1 MAESLARGTAAQS
14 YAFGPFRLVP
24 ERQLLLHDGQPVRI
38 GGRALDI
45 LTVLVEQAG
54 ETVGKRELIAR
65 VWPDLF
71 VEESN
76 LKVNMNALRRALG
89 EGMGSPQYIATV
101 IGRGY
106 RFVGSVETLRLPD
119 WATAPTSTSPV
130 NHNLPTAITRIVG
143 RQSAIEAIGLELR
156 QSRLVSIVGPGGI
169 GKTTVALAVAE
180 QCLGVPRDGV
190 WLVDLSALKDPE
202 LVANAIATAIGLA
215 AHSANMLEAL
225 TQYVRDRDM
234 LLVLDSCEHVIDG
247 VAACADR
254 IIATVGNVKIL
265 ATSREPLRLNGERV
279 RRLPG
284 LAAPDKNSALSS
296 GEALTFPAVQL
307 FVDRAMDRD
316 ETFALSDADAPAAA
330 EICRR
335 LDGLALA
342 IELAATHVDTLG
354 VGGVLVA
361 LDDRFRLLEDRRGGP
376 ERHRTLLATIDWSYA
391 LLPRPEQL
399 LMRRLSVFCGAFS
412 LKAACAVTIDN
423 QLDRSAVIAN
433 LSRLVAKSLVAA
445 EFRGAEVEYR
455 QLDSTRAYAMEK
467 LTECGEIE
475 PAHRRH
481 AEYCV
486 ELLDVARA
494 DIERMQRTAWLAR
507 YAGWVDDV
515 RDALRWTFSNPD
527 SNALAVR
534 VTIAAIPFGK
544 QMSLIEEC
552 RIAVERALD
561 DSLAEHRSVRDELL
575 LNLTLGATLLHTRG
589 PMLKVKEALSK
600 ALGIAEALGDV
611 DLTLECLRGLSEYE
625 LWTGDSRSAMAV
637 AERIRALEGR
647 GQKAA
652 AGDADAQ
659 AGSALSW
666 LGALG
671 AARHRLEGIVHK
683 PATADARPDAA
694 RFDFDQRL
702 TARGSLAT
710 VLWLQGFAD
719 QAVDTARRQLED
731 AESSNYAVSL
741 CGALLHGSVII
752 AMYVRDYEAAYRYF
766 ERGVEHAVKH
776 GLTIWR
782 AMAIP
787 SQQRLNL
794 YTGRPV
800 DLPALSGALADVR
813 EGGFRMRYPNYL
825 TNYGEALAR
834 QGDLEGGLAAIDEAI
849 ALCRSTGQVVG
860 IPEILRIKGNV
871 IRFQAPGLW
880 EAAIDCYGE
889 SMELARRDHALGW
902 ELRSAMSLAKL
913 WRQHG
918 GDVAA
923 EDALASC
930 FGRFTEGFWTGDLRQ
945 ARALM
950 ESRAAG

>member
-1 MAESLARGTAAQS
+1 MAESPGSRS

-24 ERQLLLHDGQPVRI
+24 ERQLLVRDGQPVRI

-89 EGMGSPQYIATV
+89 EGTGSPQYIATV

-119 WATAPTSTSPV
+119 WATAPTSTSPA

-143 RQSAIEAIGLELR
+143 RQSAIEVIGLELR

-225 TQYVRDRDM
+225 AQYVRDRDM
-234 LLVLDSCEHVIDG
+234 LLVLDSCEHVVDG

-254 IIATVGNVKIL
+254 IIATVGNVRIL

-284 LAAPDKNSALSS
+284 LATPDKSSALSS

-354 VGGVLVA
+354 VGGVLGA

-376 ERHRTLLATIDWSYA
+376 ERHRTLHATIDWSYA

-412 LKAACAVTIDN
+412 LKAACAVAIDN
-423 QLDRSAVIAN
+423 QFDRSAVIAN

-445 EFRGAEVEYR
+445 EFRDAEVEYR

-467 LTECGEIE
+467 LAECGEVE

-486 ELLDVARA
+486 ELLGVARA
-494 DIERMQRTAWLAR
+494 DIERMQRTAWLTR

-527 SNALAVR
+527 SNALGMR

-561 DSLAEHRSVRDELL
+561 DSLAEHRSIRDELL

-589 PMLKVKEALSK
+589 PMPKVKEALSK
-600 ALGIAEALGDV
+600 ALVIAEELGDV

-637 AERIRALEGR
+637 AERIRALEGQ

-666 LGALG
+666 LGALA

-683 PATADARPDAA
+683 PAIADVRADAA

-719 QAVDTARRQLED
+719 QAVETARRQLEE

-849 ALCRSTGQVVG
+849 TLCKDTGQVVG

-871 IRFQAPGLW
+871 IRFQAPGQW
-880 EAAIDCYGE
+880 EAAVDCYGE
-889 SMELARRDHALGW
+889 SIELARRDHALGW

-918 GDVAA
+918 GDVDA